1 MAKPK
6 TIKQIV
12 NDAKSAAQLNI
23 DFEREYGR
31 PPKVDESNELSSFW
45 LKKTK
50 NSSSAATGEASDD
63 SSGGANLMGGI
74 GGFAKKT
81 FSIVD
86 ETTKFI
92 GEKMN
97 DIYKSQLGKD
107 DPNSSAE
114 QIAKL
119 LEENGAN
126 VINLVKS
133 GTGVV
138 YKAALDQLK
147 QESILLSEVN
157 SKTGISGELS
167 EALRQDM
174 VDASV
179 EAKRYGFELSDVG
192 ELFTG
197 LVESSG
203 KFGLIN
209 STTMKDTAPLAAVLG
224 KSMGEM
230 AGIMGEYENIGVGV
244 DQTTKNLSEAATKT
258 ISLGMSA
265 RKVSETMTASMGK
278 LNEYGFKNGIKGL
291 EDMSRKA
298 LEFRMNMDSV
308 FSIADKVFDATSAID
323 FTANMQVLGGAI
335 GDFNDP
341 LKLMYMATNNVEGLQ
356 DALIG
361 AAGSLATYNQEQGRF
376 EVTSVN
382 LRKSKEMADQMGI
395 SMGELNKIAIASAE
409 RSSAAASLMASGLN
423 MPEKDREFL
432 TNISRMEN
440 GEMKIVVPKS
450 LQDQLGMEPI
460 KLDELT
466 QTQKDALI
474 KNQEAFKNMSI
485 RDLADSQ
492 LTETQLI
499 SRNVDVI
506 ATYAKVRGAAF
517 LKGGSSELLSRYA
530 KELNQKLTEKVNVT
544 NPDSAGAKKEG
555 QAAAGKLKEIVN
567 SPEKQKEIIDGL
579 KEKKNEAVQNSTELI
594 NKVIDGFK
602 TSFNDSMG
610 SKYDKTR
617 TINLQYNVNDTDP
630 REFTQVKMA

>member
-1 MAKPK
+1 
-6 TIKQIV
+6 
-12 NDAKSAAQLNI
+12 
-23 DFEREYGR
+23 
-31 PPKVDESNELSSFW
+31 
-45 LKKTK
+45 
-50 NSSSAATGEASDD
+50 
-63 SSGGANLMGGI
+63 
-74 GGFAKKT
+74 
-81 FSIVD
+81 
-86 ETTKFI
+86 
-92 GEKMN
+92 
-97 DIYKSQLGKD
+97 
-107 DPNSSAE
+107 
-114 QIAKL
+114 
-119 LEENGAN
+119 
-126 VINLVKS
+126 
-133 GTGVV
+133 
-138 YKAALDQLK
+138 
-147 QESILLSEVN
+147 
-157 SKTGISGELS
+157 
-167 EALRQDM
+167 
-174 VDASV
+174 
-179 EAKRYGFELSDVG
+179 
-192 ELFTG
+192 
-197 LVESSG
+197 
-203 KFGLIN
+203 
-209 STTMKDTAPLAAVLG
+209 
-224 KSMGEM
+224 
-230 AGIMGEYENIGVGV
+230 
-244 DQTTKNLSEAATKT
+244 
-258 ISLGMSA
+258 MSA
-265 RKVSETMTASMGK
+265 RKVTETMAASMGK
-278 LNEYGFKNGIKGL
+278 LNEYGFKNGVKGL

-361 AAGSLATYNQEQGRF
+361 AAGGLATYNQEQGRF

-395 SMGELNKIAIASAE
+395 SMGELNKIAIAAAE

-485 RDLADSQ
+485 RDIADKQ
-492 LTETQLI
+492 LTETQLM
-499 SRNVDVI
+499 SRNIDVV

-517 LKGGSSELLSRYA
+517 LKGGSSELLSRYT
-530 KELNQKLTEKVNVT
+530 KELNQKLNEKVDVK
-544 NPDSAGAKKEG
+544 NPDSAGANKEG
-555 QAAAGKLKEIVN
+555 RAAAGKLKEIAN
-567 SPEKQKEIIDGL
+567 SPEKQQEIIDGL